1 MTQNTVIIGVAIVA
15 GIISPE
21 TEAQPKGRG
30 DAPREDALK
39 EPFKGVYYLDVPP
52 ANLFPIRK
60 TGVSTEPVRQAAKAF
75 LVSLTPAD
83 RKKTLFGVDDLEWR
97 KWDNRHRYV

>member
-1 MTQNTVIIGVAIVA
+1 MTQNTVISGVAIVA

-75 LVSLTPAD
+75 LVSLTPGD
-83 RKKTLFGVDDLEWR
+83 RKNPIWR
-97 KWDNRHRYV
+97 

>member
-1 MTQNTVIIGVAIVA
+1 MTKNTVIIGVAIVA

-21 TEAQPKGRG
+21 IEAQPKGRG
-30 DAPREDALK
+30 DAPREEALK

-60 TGVSTEPVRQAAKAF
+60 TRRQHRTSAAGGQGV
-75 LVSLTPAD
+75 
-83 RKKTLFGVDDLEWR
+83 FGKSDSG
-97 KWDNRHRYV
+97 

>member
-1 MTQNTVIIGVAIVA
+1 MTKNTVIIGVAIVA

-30 DAPREDALK
+30 DAPREEALK

-52 ANLFPIRK
+52 ANLFQ
-60 TGVSTEPVRQAAKAF
+60 SAK
-75 LVSLTPAD
+75 PASAQNQCG
-83 RKKTLFGVDDLEWR
+83 RRPRRFW
-97 KWDNRHRYV
+97 

>member
-1 MTQNTVIIGVAIVA
+1 MTKNTVIIGVAIVA

-30 DAPREDALK
+30 DAPREEALK

-60 TGVSTEPVRQAAKAF
+60 
-75 LVSLTPAD
+75 PASAQNQCG
-83 RKKTLFGVDDLEWR
+83 RRPRRFW
-97 KWDNRHRYV
+97 

>member
-1 MTQNTVIIGVAIVA
+1 MTKNTVIIGVAIVA

-30 DAPREDALK
+30 DAPREEALK

-83 RKKTLFGVDDLEWR
+83 RKKNSIWR
-97 KWDNRHRYV
+97 